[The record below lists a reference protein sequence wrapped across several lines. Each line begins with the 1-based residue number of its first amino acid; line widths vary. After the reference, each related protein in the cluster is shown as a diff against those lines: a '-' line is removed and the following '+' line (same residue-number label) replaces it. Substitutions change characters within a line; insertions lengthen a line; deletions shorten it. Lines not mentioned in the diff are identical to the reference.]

1 MNKKITIIFIL
12 MLSSTLWAQSEFFNT
27 VKFVNNT
34 REDIRYLF
42 FSPADSEYW
51 GPDVLGDSRT
61 LSSKGSVE
69 FYISYPNE
77 TDSFDFLAIDTSGN
91 VYEIYEESITDGYA
105 AQIVINKT
113 SKSDKIDLDSFEEEL
128 IGLEIMNETG
138 LELFYLFVSPSDSEM
153 YGIDFMD
160 SETTLQPGA
169 SVSVLLFN
177 SNAEV
182 EYDVQGI
189 DVDDD
194 TYSFSLSLDPELEYQ
209 YVEII
214 MDYLDY

>member
-1 MNKKITIIFIL
+1 MKRYLTFIVL
-12 MLSSTLWAQSEFFNT
+12 VMLSSTLWAQSEFFNT
-27 VKFVNNT
+27 IEFINNT
-34 REDIRYLF
+34 REDIIYLF

-61 LSSKGSVE
+61 LSSKGSIE
-69 FYISYPNE
+69 FFISYPNE
-77 TDSFDFLAIDTSGN
+77 TDSFDFMAIDTSGN
-91 VYEIYEESITDGYA
+91 VYEIYEESITDEYA

-113 SKSDKIDLDSFEEEL
+113 SKSDEIDLDSLEEEL
-128 IGLEIMNETG
+128 IGLEIINETG
-138 LELFYLFVSPSDSEM
+138 LELYYLFMSPSDSEM

-182 EYDVQGI
+182 DYDIQGM
-189 DVDDD
+189 DAEDD
-194 TYSFSLSLDPELEYQ
+194 TFSFSLTLDPELEYQ
-209 YVEII
+209 FVEIT
-214 MDYLDY
+214 MDDLDF

>member
-1 MNKKITIIFIL
+1 MKKILTAIFMIIL
-12 MLSSTLWAQSEFFNT
+12 TSTLWAQSEFFNT
-27 VKFVNNT
+27 VEFINNT
-34 REDIRYLF
+34 REDIVYLF

-61 LSSKGSVE
+61 LSSKGSIE

-77 TDSFDFLAIDTSGN
+77 TDSFDFMAIDKLGN

-113 SKSDKIDLDSFEEEL
+113 SKSDEIDLDTLEEEL
-128 IGLEIMNETG
+128 IGLEIFNETG
-138 LELFYLFVSPSDSEM
+138 LELYYLFMSPSDSEM

-177 SNAEV
+177 SDAEV
-182 EYDVQGI
+182 EYDIQGM
-189 DVDDD
+189 DAEDD
-194 TYSFSLSLDPELEYQ
+194 TFSFSLTLDPQLEFQ
-209 YVEII
+209 YVDIT
-214 MDYLDY
+214 MDDQDS

>member
-1 MNKKITIIFIL
+1 MKRNMTILLIL
-12 MLSSTLWAQSEFFNT
+12 ILSSTLWAQSEYFNT
-27 VKFVNNT
+27 VEFSNNT
-34 REDIRYLF
+34 REDIIYLF

-61 LSSKGSVE
+61 LSSKESIE

-77 TDSFDFLAIDTSGN
+77 TDSFDFMAIDKLGN
-91 VYEIYEESITDGYA
+91 VYEIYEESITDEYA

-113 SKSDKIDLDSFEEEL
+113 SKSDEIDLDSLEEEL
-128 IGLEIMNETG
+128 IGLEIYNETDV
-138 LELFYLFVSPSDSEM
+138 ELYYLFMSPSDSEM

-160 SETTLQPGA
+160 SVTTLQPGA

-182 EYDVQGI
+182 EYDIQGM
-189 DVDDD
+189 DVEDN
-194 TYSFSLSLDPELEYQ
+194 TFSFSLTLDPDLEFQ
-209 YVEII
+209 YVDIT
-214 MDYLDY
+214 MDDLDY

>member
-1 MNKKITIIFIL
+1 MKRYLTFIVML
-12 MLSSTLWAQSEFFNT
+12 MLCSTLWAQSEFFNT
-27 VKFVNNT
+27 VEFINNT
-34 REDIRYLF
+34 REDIIYLF

-61 LSSKGSVE
+61 LSSKESIE
-69 FYISYPNE
+69 FFISYPNE
-77 TDSFDFLAIDTSGN
+77 TDSFDFMAIDTAGN
-91 VYEIYEESITDGYA
+91 IYEIYEESITDGYA

-113 SKSDKIDLDSFEEEL
+113 SKSDEIDLESLEEEL
-128 IGLEIMNETG
+128 IGLEIINETG
-138 LELFYLFVSPSDSEM
+138 LELYYLFMSPSDSEM

-182 EYDVQGI
+182 DYDIQGM
-189 DVDDD
+189 DAEDD
-194 TYSFSLSLDPELEYQ
+194 TFSFSLTLDPELEYQ
-209 YVEII
+209 YVDIT
-214 MDYLDY
+214 MDDLDY